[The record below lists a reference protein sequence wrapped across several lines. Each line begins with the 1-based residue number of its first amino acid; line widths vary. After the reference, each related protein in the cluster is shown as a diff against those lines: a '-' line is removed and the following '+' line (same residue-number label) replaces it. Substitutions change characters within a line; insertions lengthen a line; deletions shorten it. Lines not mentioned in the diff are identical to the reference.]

1 MRSQMSGPDG
11 LAESPQKLDKLF
23 LIFMQRIA
31 CSSSKNVLFRL
42 RVLKLISS
50 YSANDLL

>member
-23 LIFMQRIA
+23 LIFMQRIVY
-31 CSSSKNVLFRL
+31 SSSKTFYFDYE
-42 RVLKLISS
+42 S
-50 YSANDLL
+50 